1 MPRGSA
7 LFASTPRSPQPL
19 LAQPWEGG
27 VAGWIVV
34 FGALLAELVAGLV
47 TNRMSMAAA
56 APALVVPVV
65 VVAGFAVVQWWQVRS
80 SKADPVSW
88 WHLGGVAGA
97 LFTWIVY
104 PTVPDRL
111 AQAGGA
117 GNARQA
123 CFALH
128 GNATP
133 DCLHRAAQAMTGHA
147 LAWWLTGA
155 VILGAA
161 LLTRRSRIAP
171 WAAIPAA
178 LGGCLLAYHFLEQLV
193 LYYQPG
199 G

>member
-1 MPRGSA
+1 M
-7 LFASTPRSPQPL
+7 
-19 LAQPWEGG
+19 
-27 VAGWIVV
+27 V

-47 TNRMSMAAA
+47 TNRMPMAIA

-65 VVAGFAVVQWWQVRS
+65 VAAGFAVVQWWQVRS
-80 SKADPVSW
+80 SKGDPVSW

-111 AQAGGA
+111 AQAG
-117 GNARQA
+117 NAKQA
-123 CFALH
+123 CFVLH
-128 GNATP
+128 GSATP
-133 DCLHRAAQAMTGHA
+133 DCLHRATQAMTSHA
-147 LAWWLTGA
+147 LVWWLTGA

-178 LGGCLLAYHFLEQLV
+178 LGGCLLAYHFLELLV

>member
-7 LFASTPRSPQPL
+7 LFASNPRLPEPL
-19 LAQPWEGG
+19 LARPWEGG
-27 VAGWIVV
+27 VTGWIVV

-47 TNRMSMAAA
+47 TNRMPLAIA
-56 APALVVPVV
+56 APALVFPVV
-65 VVAGFAVVQWWQVRS
+65 VAAGFAVVQWWQVRS
-80 SKADPVSW
+80 AKAEPASW

-104 PTVPDRL
+104 PTVPGRL
-111 AQAGGA
+111 AGA
-117 GNARQA
+117 GNATQA
-123 CFALH
+123 CYVLH
-128 GNATP
+128 GNVTP
-133 DCLHRAAQAMTGHA
+133 DCLHRAAQAMDNHA
-147 LAWWLTGA
+147 LVWWLTGA
-155 VILGAA
+155 AILGAA

-178 LGGCLLAYHFLEQLV
+178 LGGCLLAYHFLELLV